1 MGTTAEIELQVGEG
15 KQIPSPK
22 LSNKHQ
28 DNKKQKNV
36 LKCQNWDRLSP
47 PAPHLCHFPPIL
59 ASSCAFETLQ
69 HFPGALLQ
77 VALLDWGLT
86 PFLKSIISGFGGDL
100 LTSRGLS
107 GERVATAISASR
119 RGFLCQKDF
128 RIDLKPSSVAEP
140 WLK

>member
-1 MGTTAEIELQVGEG
+1 MAEIELQAGEG

-47 PAPHLCHFPPIL
+47 PALHLSRFLPIL
-59 ASSCAFETLQ
+59 ASSCAFEMLQ

-77 VALLDWGLT
+77 VALLGWALS
-86 PFLKSIISGFGGDL
+86 PFFKSIISGFWG
-100 LTSRGLS
+100 T
-107 GERVATAISASR
+107 
-119 RGFLCQKDF
+119 C
-128 RIDLKPSSVAEP
+128 
-140 WLK
+140 